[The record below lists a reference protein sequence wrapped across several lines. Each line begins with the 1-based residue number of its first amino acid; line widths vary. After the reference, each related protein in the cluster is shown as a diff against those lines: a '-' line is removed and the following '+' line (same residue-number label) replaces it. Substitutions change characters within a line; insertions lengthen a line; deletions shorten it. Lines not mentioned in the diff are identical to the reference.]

1 MSTSLAISLALAA
14 LYLIFLLWYGG
25 RGTPLTR
32 AEIDQALGRLEG
44 RLTCKADPSSLV
56 QWRTVLSNDD
66 GRESVIHKLVRWRTN
81 ALYLP
86 GSTDGDDVRAA
97 DKRYG
102 RAIVSPLIK
111 RAGVVLMVTRN
122 AGRFID
128 DGQTLPWT
136 SLATLGLVGLLDDGR
151 RWLMTLSLPATSL
164 HPASADE

>member
-14 LYLIFLLWYGG
+14 LSLIFLFWYGG

-44 RLTCKADPSSLV
+44 GSTCKADPSSLV
-56 QWRTVLSNDD
+56 QLRTVLSNDD
-66 GRESVIHKLVRWRTN
+66 GREFVMHKRVRWQTK

-86 GSTDGDDVRAA
+86 GSPDGDDVRAA

-102 RAIVSPLIK
+102 RAIVWPLIK
-111 RAGVVLMVTRN
+111 RAGVVLMVAGN
-122 AGRFID
+122 AGRFTD

-136 SLATLGLVGLLDDGR
+136 SLATLGLVGLFG
-151 RWLMTLSLPATSL
+151 
-164 HPASADE
+164 